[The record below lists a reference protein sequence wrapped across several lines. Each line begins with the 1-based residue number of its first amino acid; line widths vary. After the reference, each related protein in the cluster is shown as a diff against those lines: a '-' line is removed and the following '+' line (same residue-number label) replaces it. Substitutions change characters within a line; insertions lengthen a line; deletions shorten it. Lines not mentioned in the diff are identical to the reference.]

1 MMYQPWEQAVIDYQN
16 KKLLLDLK
24 HGGEHAEDIT
34 PGGWWLTWDAMTDK
48 LQDELISYG
57 LNDHDISRVFHAL
70 DIKFVRCGSD
80 CIYCEE
86 KDQDVE

>member
-24 HGGEHAEDIT
+24 HGGEKAGDT
-34 PGGWWLTWDAMTDK
+34 ASDGWFLTWDAMTDK
-48 LQDELISYG
+48 LQDELMSYG

-70 DIKFVRCGSD
+70 DAQFGCTSD